1 MFPSNSLRENK
12 CDGRPVF
19 APSGRRDSPFV
30 EGFLFSS
37 CQSWLLTL
45 MLQAWEEIWHFPA
58 YKGWMSYQTA
68 LSQDLFISPSILNLA
83 SRQEDLSG
91 GTCVTG
97 NSFLLQF
104 LRERAPSWGVS
115 HRFFTCVWNLSVCL
129 LKFPLLSLWA
139 PVENDKSC
147 DGFCFCW
154 VFFFSSSSFLT
165 FNIQPKIPGLF
176 RCLHISY
183 FSTIC

>member
-1 MFPSNSLRENK
+1 
-12 CDGRPVF
+12 
-19 APSGRRDSPFV
+19 
-30 EGFLFSS
+30 
-37 CQSWLLTL
+37 
-45 MLQAWEEIWHFPA
+45 MLQAWVEIWHFPA

-68 LSQDLFISPSILNLA
+68 LSQDLFISPFILNLA

-154 VFFFSSSSFLT
+154 GFLFFFFFFLRSIFSLKYQGYSDVYT
-165 FNIQPKIPGLF
+165 FL
-176 RCLHISY
+176 ISQQY
-183 FSTIC
+183 AKYTWHLKKTEAVWQLYQIKS